1 VEVARDG
8 WRRVPDADGA
18 FAWGG
23 GVAVCVR
30 VAAGED
36 PSKVK
41 PKEVCTIDY
50 R

>member
-1 VEVARDG
+1 MAPSR
-8 WRRVPDADGA
+8 
-18 FAWGG
+18 
-23 GVAVCVR
+23 GVAVRVCVR